1 MSHRPYQSDREEI
14 VYGDLGQS
22 SPNSPD
28 PRTNT
33 NSSPSQSHTNRQLT
47 GAAVAGGIAGLVIGG
62 PLLAVVAAGGCALA
76 VTNQGQAGKVA
87 RAGGEATASVGDH
100 LKKIKAK
107 RAVTKGYKWAA
118 NRITPKKSFAEPSNV
133 SKPIY

>member
-1 MSHRPYQSDREEI
+1 MNHRPYQSDREEI

-22 SPNSPD
+22 SPNSFD
-28 PRTNT
+28 TRTNT
-33 NSSPSQSHTNRQLT
+33 NASPSKSHTNRQLT

-62 PLLAVVAAGGCALA
+62 PLLAVVAAGGCAVA

-87 RAGGEATASVGDH
+87 RAGGEAAASLGDQ

-107 RAVTKGYKWAA
+107 RAVNKGYKWAA
-118 NRITPKKSFAEPSNV
+118 NHVTPKQSFGEPSNA
-133 SKPIY
+133 SKPIS